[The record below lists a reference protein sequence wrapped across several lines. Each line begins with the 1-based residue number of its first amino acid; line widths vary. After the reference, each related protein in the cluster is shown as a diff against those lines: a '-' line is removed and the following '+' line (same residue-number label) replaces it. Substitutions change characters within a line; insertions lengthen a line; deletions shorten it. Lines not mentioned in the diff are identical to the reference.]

1 MSNAANNANNGENKM
16 NYNFL
21 GMFAGNTRNF
31 TGWAADVAAQKL
43 QVALWR
49 NGRAILK

>member
-1 MSNAANNANNGENKM
+1 MS
-16 NYNFL
+16 YNFL

-49 NGRAILK
+49 NGRAILKGRLMSAIIARKG